1 MADRRLPLVSEA
13 DRARAAE
20 AVRRI
25 RQQHPAEPNAALT
38 RRLMMHACLRVAAVG
53 GVTGAA
59 GLLPIPRLAE
69 TALGL
74 FGQAA
79 LTAEVQRDLVL
90 RLHALHELDFEPEDE
105 RWLASQL
112 GQTLGG
118 AELAE
123 QLGRSVLRHLVER
136 SAQRLLAR
144 GLPVAQI
151 VLAGA
156 VPVGSTW
163 LLARRTLARVAERL
177 PSEEILTVEAVEILD
192 PVPALLPP
200 PDSSEPKVEVKA
212 PRRARRRSAPP

>member
-1 MADRRLPLVSEA
+1 MAEGRLPLVSEA

-20 AVRRI
+20 AVRRV
-25 RQQHPAEPNAALT
+25 RQQYEDEPAAALS
-38 RRLMMHACLRVAAVG
+38 RRLLMHACLRVAAVG

-59 GLLPIPRLAE
+59 GLLPIPKLAE

-79 LTAEVQRDLVL
+79 LSAEVQRDLVL
-90 RLHALHELDFEPEDE
+90 RLYALHGLDFEPEDE

-136 SAQRLLAR
+136 SAKRLLAR
-144 GLPVAQI
+144 GLPLAQI

-163 LLARRTLARVAERL
+163 LLARRTLARIAERL
-177 PSEEILTVEAVEILD
+177 PGEDILTVDAVEILESA
-192 PVPALLPP
+192 PRALPP
-200 PDSSEPKVEVKA
+200 PATEAALDRASEPASRK
-212 PRRARRRSAPP
+212 R

>member
-1 MADRRLPLVSEA
+1 MAERRLPLVSEA

-20 AVRRI
+20 AVRRV

-79 LTAEVQRDLVL
+79 LSAEVQRDLVL
-90 RLHALHELDFEPEDE
+90 RLYALHELDFEAEDE

-136 SAQRLLAR
+136 SARRLLAR

-156 VPVGSTW
+156 VPVGGTW
-163 LLARRTLARVAERL
+163 LLARRTLARVGERL
-177 PSEEILTVEAVEILD
+177 PGEEILTVEAVEILEQA
-192 PVPALLPP
+192 PLALPP
-200 PDSSEPKVEVKA
+200 PTPAEPVE
-212 PRRARRRSAPP
+212 PLEGPGRRVHRKR